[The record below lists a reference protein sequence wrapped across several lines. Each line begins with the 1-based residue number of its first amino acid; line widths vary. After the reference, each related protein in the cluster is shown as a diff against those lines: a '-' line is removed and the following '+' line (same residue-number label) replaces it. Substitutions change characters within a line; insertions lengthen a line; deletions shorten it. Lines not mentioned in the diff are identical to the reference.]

1 MNDRERLEMIDVL
14 LDELSEKAEDSVI
27 LIEGLK
33 DRAALGRLLGEFR
46 CIMVQ
51 REGGPLRAAESLYE
65 SGDSAII
72 LTDWD
77 SKGEAIAADLE
88 HHLTALGV
96 TYDNSIRRRLGDLC
110 RKDIKDIESLDSLY
124 ARLSASAT
132 V

>member
-14 LDELSEKAEDSVI
+14 LDELSEMAEDRVI

-77 SKGEAIAADLE
+77 SKGEFIAADLE

-124 ARLSASAT
+124 ARLSAII
-132 V
+132 

>member
-14 LDELSEKAEDSVI
+14 LDELSEKAEESII

-77 SKGEAIAADLE
+77 GKGESIAADLE

-124 ARLSASAT
+124 ARLSAII
-132 V
+132 

>member
-14 LDELSEKAEDSVI
+14 LDELSEMAEDRVI

-33 DRAALGRLLGEFR
+33 DRAALGRLLGAFR

-77 SKGEAIAADLE
+77 SKGESIAADLE

-124 ARLSASAT
+124 ARLSAII
-132 V
+132 